1 MIMSSKKYRSYA
13 EFLAPFC
20 REHEK
25 SLVVLLMEVPIEG
38 LIVYLGSLGDYIFHQ
53 TIYAY
58 VGGTFEENIE
68 KRRKSLWRWRKSH
81 IEYFLSN
88 PFIRIIGKCCKPAND
103 NTTIHNVA
111 GRMRWYGVAVKGFE
125 VYDCNCESHLVRVQ
139 NTYGLIE
146 ELSNL
151 GFKCLLGN
159 EALKDVGKEAIDFL
173 NKRMKNAEKAYG
185 LLYKQVFGNREKDDI
200 AP

>member
-1 MIMSSKKYRSYA
+1 MSNKKYRSYA

-20 REHEK
+20 MEYDK

-38 LIVYLGSLGDYIFHQ
+38 LIVYLGSLGDYVFHQ
-53 TIYAY
+53 TMYAY
-58 VGGTFEENIE
+58 VGATFDENVE

-88 PFIRIIGKCCKPAND
+88 PFIRITGRCCRPADD
-103 NTTIHNVA
+103 NLTIHNVA

-125 VYDCNCESHLVRVQ
+125 VYDCNCESHLVRVE
-139 NTYGLIE
+139 NTYGLLE
-146 ELSNL
+146 ELANL
-151 GFKCLLGN
+151 GFKCFLGN
-159 EALKDVGKEAIDFL
+159 DALKNVGNEIIDFL

-185 LLYKQVFGNREKDDI
+185 LLYKQFFGSGERNDLS
-200 AP
+200 P